1 MTKMAIKWY
10 LSKQSSSLQ
19 LLYKYVA
26 DKLMTLLHE
35 SIAANGIFAMGI
47 FFIVISAEAVDV
59 SDDGEVIT
67 DVMWPTPEIKEQ
79 AELFKSTVPF
89 ASVMIPGDLIQRR
102 GMASGIK
109 LLLSLP
115 EYLLCLISSV
125 NRVALIA
132 NTAYRN
138 IASILPTSVNV

>member
-1 MTKMAIKWY
+1 MTKMIIKWY

-19 LLYKYVA
+19 LLYKYIA

-79 AELFKSTVPF
+79 VELFKSTVPF
-89 ASVMIPGDLIQRR
+89 ASVMIPGNLIQRR

-109 LLLSLP
+109 LLLN
-115 EYLLCLISSV
+115 Y
-125 NRVALIA
+125 
-132 NTAYRN
+132 
-138 IASILPTSVNV
+138 LPT